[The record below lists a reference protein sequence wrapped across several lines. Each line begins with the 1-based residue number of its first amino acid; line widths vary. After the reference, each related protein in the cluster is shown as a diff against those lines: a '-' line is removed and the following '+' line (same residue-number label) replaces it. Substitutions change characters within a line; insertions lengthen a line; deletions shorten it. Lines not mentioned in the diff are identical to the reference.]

1 MEAVDLM
8 DIKESLQKKQS
19 ERDRLLGK
27 KESLF
32 EQLKD
37 LGFDSL
43 KDSESAM
50 DKLEIEIN
58 EEEEL
63 LKKDTDA
70 FQKRF
75 SGILDAP
82 EELLT

>member
-1 MEAVDLM
+1 MEAVDLT

-19 ERDRLLGK
+19 ERDRLIGK

-37 LGFDSL
+37 LGFNSL

-58 EEEEL
+58 EEEKI
-63 LKKDTDA
+63 LKKDTA
-70 FQKRF
+70 IFQKKF
-75 SGILDAP
+75 G
-82 EELLT
+82 ELLI